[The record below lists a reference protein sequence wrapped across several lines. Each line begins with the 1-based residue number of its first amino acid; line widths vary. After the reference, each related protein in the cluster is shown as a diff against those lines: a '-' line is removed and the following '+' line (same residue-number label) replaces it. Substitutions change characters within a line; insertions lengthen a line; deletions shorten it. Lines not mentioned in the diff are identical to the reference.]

1 MRKPLLFVCFAL
13 FFSCGSSGDKKR
25 STEAGNIL
33 ENLSYSVDTV
43 VVDSGEDI
51 FDLSGLVHLST
62 QVENPNFIYQFDEK
76 QSKTHKIDL
85 DSKSLISTFEF
96 EKEGPDGIGKTFSG
110 FEVLS
115 GERFLIASFESQGV
129 FDASGTKEFDLNV
142 SDYFDPENDYQEEL
156 LIPYELRLSPDGKY
170 AYVLAGDFFEG
181 IWYFAR
187 LDLVNKT
194 SRVWE
199 MPELLS
205 SKDFT
210 IMLTS
215 ETFDLRA
222 EDVHLNEL
230 KDGVAVTVGSSSSVY
245 AYYPSSDSLQ
255 LIKFPHTLT
264 AAEKSGTYPP
274 EVSSQDEFEEVVA
287 AIDSEISFDALAL
300 DSSTSRY
307 FRFASR
313 KPTIA
318 SEKEE
323 VFLYVYDA
331 GLKLLGEQKVDGLLS
346 RPANYFFKNG
356 KLYSYVNVED
366 ELGFAVFTFNF

>member
-1 MRKPLLFVCFAL
+1 MKTLLTISVLAL
-13 FFSCGSSGDKKR
+13 LSACSGKETG
-25 STEAGNIL
+25 STESGNIL

-62 QVENPNFIYQFDEK
+62 QVKNPNFIYQFDEK
-76 QSKTHKIDL
+76 QSKIHKIDL

-222 EDVHLNEL
+222 EDVHLNKL

-274 EVSSQDEFEEVVA
+274 EVSSQNGFEKVVA
-287 AIDSEISFDALAL
+287 AIDSEISFDALAW

-323 VFLYVYDA
+323 VFLYAYDA
-331 GLKLLGEQKVDGLLS
+331 GLKLLGEQKVDGLTS
-346 RPANYFFKNG
+346 RPTNYFFKDG

-366 ELGFAVFTFNF
+366 ELGFAVFTFDF